1 MSEPISGEKV
11 EGSATYREAR
21 ERASGYAEDPARLNR
36 LIDRATRKA
45 RSRRGRLA
53 EVWDSLMAMLRLL
66 RAWAGGRY
74 RDIPWSSLL
83 SIIATVVYFV
93 TPTDLVPDFL
103 LGWGFIDD
111 AALLA
116 WILSSVRADLDDFIA
131 WEADQ
136 ADQADQVDQADE
148 ADHPPPPQ

>member
-1 MSEPISGEKV
+1 MPERISGENI
-11 EGSATYREAR
+11 EDSAAYREAR
-21 ERASGYAEDPARLNR
+21 ERASGYAEDPARLDR
-36 LIDRATRKA
+36 LVDRATRKA
-45 RSRRGRLA
+45 RSRRGKLG

-66 RAWAGGRY
+66 RAWSGGRY

-103 LGWGFIDD
+103 LGWGFVDD

-116 WILSSVRADLDDFIA
+116 WILSSVRSDLDDFVA

-136 ADQADQVDQADE
+136 ADVSD
-148 ADHPPPPQ
+148 PSLPQR